1 LSVARERLGYPRAYW
16 PYVLKVGQE
25 TGVDPYLILAVARQE
40 STFRPSLASSAGAV
54 GVMQVMPA
62 TAEHMVKTD
71 PNTSPETGSNLESPL
86 NSLRLGA
93 RYLRLM
99 LDGSQGNIAFALASY
114 NAGPGNCAKWRKQ
127 FAKAD
132 LETFIESIPFAETR
146 DYVKIVLA
154 NYAAYYSL
162 YPPADAKGDQ

>member
-1 LSVARERLGYPRAYW
+1 
-16 PYVLKVGQE
+16 VLKVSEE

-40 STFRPSLASSAGAV
+40 STFRPRLVSYAGAV
-54 GVMQVMPA
+54 GVMQVMPG
-62 TAEHMVKTD
+62 TAQQLAK
-71 PNTSPETGSNLESPL
+71 SPDIPKETASNLESPL

-93 RYLRLM
+93 QYLSEM
-99 LDGSQGNIAFALASY
+99 LAQWKGNVAFALASY
-114 NAGPGNCAKWRKQ
+114 NAGPGNSAKWQKQ

-146 DYVKIVLA
+146 EYVKIVLG

-162 YPPADAKGDQ
+162 YPPADAKGSQGK